1 MAREIIN
8 VGAAPNDGQGDPI
21 RTAFIKTNNN
31 FGELYSRV
39 QVDPPIA
46 LTGSVGDAAGMTAYD
61 AEYYYYCFAN
71 YDGSTVIWR
80 QVPNAAQANITALSA
95 TGNVTADY
103 YFGDGGFLSNVIA
116 GSGTELVNGNTNI
129 TLANGGNAN
138 ISISGTSNVAVFTSA
153 GVAVSGNVTAGTLST
168 TGNVAAGNL
177 LTTGIISA
185 TGNISSAN
193 NLLLG
198 GGIDATGNIFSQATI
213 RTTGTVSATGNA
225 ILGNVNTGGIVS
237 AIGNIKTNANVIAVG
252 NVTGN
257 YIIGDG
263 GFLSNVTVASN
274 VAVTQIANG
283 TTSMA
288 VTGSAGNIAVTIAG
302 VPNVV
307 QFVPIGIQVAGN
319 VDTAN
324 VYNTG
329 KYVGVG
335 NVTGGNLIATS
346 NVIATGNVTGTYVNA
361 DLTMSATGN
370 ITTAAYFVGDG
381 RYLTN
386 LVAPYGNANVA
397 VFLASYG
404 SNSINTT
411 GNISAGNLVI
421 NRISSDDSTFV
432 FVKDGLDVGGDIL
445 PTDNVAYDLGSTT
458 RRWKDLWLSNST
470 IYLGNSTISANA
482 TSIIL
487 TNPQGGQTLLTG
499 VSGSSEV
506 TGAIV
511 SVTGN
516 ITGGNLAATNL
527 VINHISSDDSTAVVF
542 DEGLSVQGS
551 VDVIGDI
558 SATGNITGGNVN
570 TGGVVYA
577 IGNVRGANF
586 NTDGLITATGN
597 ITVGNVIT
605 GGLITATGNITAGNL
620 LTGGLISVSGNTTTG
635 NLLTGGVVSATGNVI
650 GSYFVGT
657 ATSAQYADIA
667 ENYVADA
674 VYEPGTVLEF
684 GGSAEVTVATDETTR
699 VAGIVSTTPAH
710 LMNSMLTGEHIT
722 ALALLGR
729 VPCRVRGVV
738 AKGDML
744 VSAGDGYARA
754 KQNPIMGTVIGKA
767 LEASAGDH
775 SIIEVVVG
783 RL

>member
-1 MAREIIN
+1 MSGTAN
-8 VGAAPNDGQGDPI
+8 VVVF
-21 RTAFIKTNNN
+21 T
-31 FGELYSRV
+31 S
-39 QVDPPIA
+39 
-46 LTGSVGDAAGMTAYD
+46 TGVAVAG
-61 AEYYYYCFAN
+61 
-71 YDGSTVIWR
+71 
-80 QVPNAAQANITALSA
+80 NITATTVSTTGNVTGGNLLTTGAVSATGNVYSAAGLQTAGAVSA
-95 TGNVTADY
+95 TGNVT
-103 YFGDGGFLSNVIA
+103 G
-116 GSGTELVNGNTNI
+116 
-129 TLANGGNAN
+129 
-138 ISISGTSNVAVFTSA
+138 
-153 GVAVSGNVTAGTLST
+153 
-168 TGNVAAGNL
+168 GNL
-177 LTTGIISA
+177 LTAGLF
-185 TGNISSAN
+185 SS
-193 NLLLG
+193 
-198 GGIDATGNIFSQATI
+198 
-213 RTTGTVSATGNA
+213 TGNA
-225 ILGNVNTGGIVS
+225 TAGNVATGGRISAVGNINTG
-237 AIGNIKTNANVIAVG
+237 ANVIAVG
-252 NVTGN
+252 NVTGT

-283 TTSMA
+283 TTVMA

-307 QFVPIGIQVAGN
+307 QFVPLGIQVAGN

-335 NVTGGNLIATS
+335 NVVGGNLIATS

-386 LVAPYGNANVA
+386 IVAPYGNANVA
-397 VFLASYG
+397 VFLDSYG
-404 SNSINTT
+404 SNAINTT
-411 GNISAGNLVI
+411 GNITSGNLEATTLVI
-421 NRISSDDSTFV
+421 NNIKSDDSTYV
-432 FVKDGLDVGGDIL
+432 LVKDGLDVQGDIL
-445 PTDNVAYDLGSTT
+445 PTENVTYDLGSTT

-470 IYLGNSTISANA
+470 IYLGNSTISANT
-482 TSIIL
+482 TSIVL
-487 TNPQGGQTLLTG
+487 TNPQGGTTILTG
-499 VSGSSEV
+499 ASGAGEV

-527 VINHISSDDSTAVVF
+527 VINHISSDDSTFVF
-542 DEGLSVQGS
+542 VEDGLEVH
-551 VDVIGDI
+551 GDI
-558 SATGNITGGNVN
+558 LANGEISAGGNV
-570 TGGVVYA
+570 V
-577 IGNVRGANF
+577 GA
-586 NTDGLITATGN
+586 
-597 ITVGNVIT
+597 
-605 GGLITATGNITAGNL
+605 
-620 LTGGLISVSGNTTTG
+620 
-635 NLLTGGVVSATGNVI
+635 
-650 GSYFVGT
+650 YFVGT

-667 ENYVADA
+667 ENYVADSE
-674 VYEPGTVLEF
+674 YEPGTVLEF
-684 GGSAEVTVATDETTR
+684 GGTKEVTIAANETVR
-699 VAGIVSTTPAH
+699 VAGIVSTQPAH
-710 LMNSMLTGEHIT
+710 LMNSMLTGEHIV
-722 ALALLGR
+722 AVALLGR

>member
-8 VGAAPNDGQGDPI
+8 VGATPNDGQGDPI

-39 QVDPPIA
+39 QVTPPVV
-46 LTGSVGDAAGMTAYD
+46 LTGSVGDVAGMTAYD
-61 AEYYYYCFAN
+61 EEYYYYCFAN
-71 YDGSTVIWR
+71 YTGSTVIWR

-95 TGNVTADY
+95 TGNITANY
-103 YFGDGGFLSNVIA
+103 YFGDGSQLSNVAAGPGIA
-116 GSGTELVNGNTNI
+116 LINGNTNI
-129 TLANGGNAN
+129 TTANNGNAN
-138 ISISGTSNVAVFTSA
+138 ISISGTANVAVFTA
-153 GVAVSGNVTAGTLST
+153 NGLVVSNNITAGTVSAI
-168 TGNVAAGNL
+168 GNVSAGNL
-177 LTTGIISA
+177 RTTGAVSATGVVYSAAALQTAGVVSA
-185 TGNISSAN
+185 TGNVTS
-193 NLLLG
+193 
-198 GGIDATGNIFSQATI
+198 GNVLTA
-213 RTTGTVSATGNA
+213 GVVSATGNA
-225 ILGNVNTGGIVS
+225 TVGNIYTAGSISSVGNINTG
-237 AIGNIKTNANVIAVG
+237 ANVIAVG

-257 YIIGDG
+257 YFIGDG

-283 TTSMA
+283 TTVMA
-288 VTGSAGNIAVTIAG
+288 VTGSAGNIAVTVNG
-302 VPNVV
+302 VANVV
-307 QFVPIGIQVAGN
+307 QFVPLGIQVAGN

-335 NVTGGNLIATS
+335 NVVGGNLIATS

-370 ITTAAYFVGDG
+370 ITTASYFVGDG

-397 VFLASYG
+397 LFLASYG
-404 SNSINTT
+404 SNTINTT
-411 GNISAGNLVI
+411 GDISAGNLVI
-421 NRISSDDSTFV
+421 NNISSDDSTFV
-432 FVKDGLDVGGDIL
+432 LVKDGLDVQGDIL

-470 IYLGNSTISANA
+470 IYLGNSAISANA
-482 TSIIL
+482 TGIIL
-487 TNPQGGQTLLTG
+487 TNPQGGTTILTG
-499 VSGSSEV
+499 ASGASEL

-516 ITGGNLAATNL
+516 VTGGNLAATNL
-527 VINHISSDDSTAVVF
+527 VINHISSDDSTFVF
-542 DEGLSVQGS
+542 VEDGLEVH
-551 VDVIGDI
+551 GDI
-558 SATGNITGGNVN
+558 LANGVVSAAGNITGGNVN

-586 NTDGLITATGN
+586 NTDGLITAAGN
-597 ITVGNVIT
+597 ITVGNV
-605 GGLITATGNITAGNL
+605 
-620 LTGGLISVSGNTTTG
+620 
-635 NLLTGGVVSATGNVI
+635 LTGGVVSATGNVI

-667 ENYVADA
+667 ENYTADA
-674 VYEPGTVLEF
+674 VYGPGTVLEF
-684 GGSAEVTVATDETTR
+684 GGSAEVTIAADETTR
-699 VAGIVSTTPAH
+699 VAGIVSTQPAH
-710 LMNSMLTGEHIT
+710 LMNSMLTGEHT
-722 ALALLGR
+722 VAVALLGR

-744 VSAGDGYARA
+744 VSGGDGYARA

-767 LEASAGDH
+767 LQASAGDH
-775 SIIEVVVG
+775 SVIEVVVG

>member
-39 QVDPPIA
+39 QVEPPVA
-46 LTGSVGDAAGMTAYD
+46 LTGSVGDTAGMTAYD
-61 AEYYYYCFAN
+61 SEYYYYCFAN
-71 YDGSTVIWR
+71 YDGSTEIWN

-138 ISISGTSNVAVFTSA
+138 ISISGTSNVAVFTST

>member
-8 VGAAPNDGQGDPI
+8 VGATPNDGLGDPI

-39 QVDPPIA
+39 QVEPPVA
-46 LTGSVGDAAGMTAYD
+46 LTGSVGDTAGMTAYD
-61 AEYYYYCFAN
+61 EEYFYYCFAN
-71 YDGSTVIWR
+71 YNGSTIIWR
-80 QVPNAAQANITALSA
+80 QVPNAAQANVTAVTA
-95 TGNVTADY
+95 TGNITADF
-103 YFGDGGFLSNVIA
+103 YFGDGGQLSNVAA
-116 GSGTELVNGNTNI
+116 GPGTELINGNTNI

-138 ISISGTSNVAVFTSA
+138 VSVSGTANVAVFTST
-153 GVAVSGNVTAGTLST
+153 GVAVAGNITASTLST
-168 TGNVAAGNL
+168 VGNVNAGNL
-177 LTTGIISA
+177 RTAGAVSA
-185 TGNISSAN
+185 TGIVYSAAG
-193 NLLLG
+193 LQTAG
-198 GGIDATGNIFSQATI
+198 V
-213 RTTGTVSATGNA
+213 VSATGNVTG
-225 ILGNVNTGGIVS
+225 GNLLTAGLFSSTGNATAGNIATGGRISSVGNINTGS
-237 AIGNIKTNANVIAVG
+237 NVIAVG
-252 NVTGN
+252 NVTGT

-283 TTSMA
+283 TTVMA
-288 VTGSAGNIAVTIAG
+288 VTGSAGNIAVTVNG
-302 VPNVV
+302 VANVV
-307 QFVPIGIQVAGN
+307 QFVPLGIQVAGN

-335 NVTGGNLIATS
+335 NVVGGNLIATS

-361 DLTMSATGN
+361 DQTMSATGN
-370 ITTAAYFVGDG
+370 ITTASYFVGDG

-411 GNISAGNLVI
+411 GNITAGNLVI

-432 FVKDGLDVGGDIL
+432 FVKDGLDVQGDIL
-445 PTDNVAYDLGSTT
+445 PTENVAYDLGSTA

-482 TSIIL
+482 TAIIM
-487 TNPQGGQTLLTG
+487 TNPDGGQTVLAGASGNITGGNVLTNG
-499 VSGSSEV
+499 YVSAAGNIRSANFN
-506 TGAIV
+506 TNGLITA
-511 SVTGN
+511 TGN

-527 VINHISSDDSTAVVF
+527 AINTISSDDSTYVF
-542 DEGLSVQGS
+542 VEDGLEVH
-551 VDVIGDI
+551 GDI
-558 SATGNITGGNVN
+558 LADGIISA
-570 TGGVVYA
+570 
-577 IGNVRGANF
+577 
-586 NTDGLITATGN
+586 
-597 ITVGNVIT
+597 VGNVV
-605 GGLITATGNITAGNL
+605 GA
-620 LTGGLISVSGNTTTG
+620 
-635 NLLTGGVVSATGNVI
+635 
-650 GSYFVGT
+650 YFVGT

-667 ENYVADA
+667 ENYTADA
-674 VYEPGTVLEF
+674 EYAPGTVLEF
-684 GGSAEVTVATDETTR
+684 GGTAEVTIAADETAR
-699 VAGIVSTTPAH
+699 VAGIVSTQPAH
-710 LMNSMLTGEHIT
+710 LMNSMLTGEHIV
-722 ALALLGR
+722 AVALLGR

-744 VSAGDGYARA
+744 ISGGDGYARA

-767 LEASAGDH
+767 LQASAGDH

>member
-39 QVDPPIA
+39 QVEPPVA
-46 LTGSVGDAAGMTAYD
+46 LTGSVGDTAGMTAYD
-61 AEYYYYCFAN
+61 SEYYYYCFAN
-71 YDGSTVIWR
+71 YDGSTEIWN

-116 GSGTELVNGNTNI
+116 GSGTELINGNTNI

-138 ISISGTSNVAVFTSA
+138 ISISGTSNVAVFTST

-198 GGIDATGNIFSQATI
+198 GGIDATGNIFSQTTI

-307 QFVPIGIQVAGN
+307 QFVPLGIQVAGN

-370 ITTAAYFVGDG
+370 ITTASYFVGDG

-411 GNISAGNLVI
+411 GNISAGNLVV

-470 IYLGNSTISANA
+470 IYLGNSTISANT

-499 VSGSSEV
+499 ASGASEI

-558 SATGNITGGNVN
+558 SATGNIIGGNVN

-577 IGNVRGANF
+577 IGNVRGDNF
-586 NTDGLITATGN
+586 NTDGLITAAGN
-597 ITVGNVIT
+597 ITVGNVI
-605 GGLITATGNITAGNL
+605 
-620 LTGGLISVSGNTTTG
+620 
-635 NLLTGGVVSATGNVI
+635 TGGVVSATGNVI

-674 VYEPGTVLEF
+674 VYKPGTVLEF

-729 VPCRVRGVV
+729 VPCRVRGVI

>member
-8 VGAAPNDGQGDPI
+8 VGATPNDGQGDPI

-39 QVDPPIA
+39 QVEPPVA
-46 LTGSVGDAAGMTAYD
+46 LTGSVGDTAGMTAYD
-61 AEYYYYCFAN
+61 EEYYYYCFAN
-71 YDGSTVIWR
+71 YNGSTVIWR
-80 QVPNAAQANITALSA
+80 QVPNAAQANVTALSA
-95 TGNVTADY
+95 TGNITADF
-103 YFGDGGFLSNVIA
+103 YFGDGGQLSNVAA
-116 GSGTELVNGNTNI
+116 GPGTELINGNTNI

-138 ISISGTSNVAVFTSA
+138 VSISGTANVAVFTTT
-153 GVAVSGNVTAGTLST
+153 GVAVAGNITASTLST
-168 TGNVAAGNL
+168 TGNVTGGNL
-177 LTTGIISA
+177 LTAGA
-185 TGNISSAN
+185 
-193 NLLLG
+193 
-198 GGIDATGNIFSQATI
+198 
-213 RTTGTVSATGNA
+213 VSATGNVYSA
-225 ILGNVNTGGIVS
+225 AGLQTAGAVSATGNVTGGNLLTAGLFSSTGNATAGNVATGGRISSVGNINTG
-237 AIGNIKTNANVIAVG
+237 ANVIAVG

-283 TTSMA
+283 TTVMA
-288 VTGSAGNIAVTIAG
+288 VTGSAGNIAVTVAG

-307 QFVPIGIQVAGN
+307 QFVPLGIQVAGN

-335 NVTGGNLIATS
+335 NVTGSNLIATS
-346 NVIATGNVTGTYVNA
+346 NVIATGNVTGTYINA
-361 DLTMSATGN
+361 YQTMSATGN
-370 ITTAAYFVGDG
+370 ITTAAYFIGDG
-381 RYLTN
+381 RYITN
-386 LVAPYGNANVA
+386 LELVYGNANVA
-397 VFLASYG
+397 AFLDNFG
-404 SNSINTT
+404 SNSIATT
-411 GNISAGNLVI
+411 GNISATNLVVNHISSDDSSSIIIDDGIEVHGEIKGNELII
-421 NRISSDDSTFV
+421 NSISSDDSTYV
-432 FVKDGLDVGGDIL
+432 IVRDGLDVQGDIL
-445 PTDNVAYDLGSTT
+445 PTENVAYDLGSTT
-458 RRWKDLWLSNST
+458 QRWKDLWLSNST

-499 VSGSSEV
+499 ASGASEI

-516 ITGGNLAATNL
+516 ITSGNLAATNL
-527 VINHISSDDSTAVVF
+527 VINHISSDDSTAVVV

-551 VDVIGDI
+551 VDVIGGI

-570 TGGVVYA
+570 T
-577 IGNVRGANF
+577 
-586 NTDGLITATGN
+586 DGLITAA
-597 ITVGNVIT
+597 GNV
-605 GGLITATGNITAGNL
+605 TAGNV
-620 LTGGLISVSGNTTTG
+620 LTGGE
-635 NLLTGGVVSATGNVI
+635 VSATGNVI

-667 ENYVADA
+667 ENYTADA
-674 VYEPGTVLEF
+674 EYAPGTVLEF
-684 GGSAEVTVATDETTR
+684 GGSAEVTVATDETPR
-699 VAGIVSTTPAH
+699 VAGIVSTQPAH
-710 LMNSMLTGEHIT
+710 LMNSMLHSEHVV

-729 VPCRVRGVV
+729 VPCRVRGNV

-744 VSAGDGYARA
+744 VSGGDGYARA
-754 KQNPIMGTVIGKA
+754 KQNPMMGTVIGKA

>member
-8 VGAAPNDGQGDPI
+8 VGATPNDGQGDPI

-39 QVDPPIA
+39 QVEPPVA
-46 LTGSVGDAAGMTAYD
+46 LTGSVGDTAGMTAYD
-61 AEYYYYCFAN
+61 SEYYYYCFAN
-71 YDGSTVIWR
+71 YDGSTDIWN
-80 QVPNAAQANITALSA
+80 QVPNAASANVTTLSA

-103 YFGDGGFLSNVIA
+103 YFGDGGFLSNVAA
-116 GSGTELVNGNTNI
+116 GPGTELINGNTNI

-138 ISISGTSNVAVFTSA
+138 ISVSGTANVAVFTTTGIAVA
-153 GVAVSGNVTAGTLST
+153 GNITASTLST
-168 TGNVAAGNL
+168 TGNVNAGNL
-177 LTTGIISA
+177 
-185 TGNISSAN
+185 
-193 NLLLG
+193 
-198 GGIDATGNIFSQATI
+198 
-213 RTTGTVSATGNA
+213 RTAGAVSATGNVYSA
-225 ILGNVNTGGIVS
+225 AGLQTAGTVSAVGNVTGGNLLTAGLVSSTGNVTAGNVATAGRISSVGNINTG
-237 AIGNIKTNANVIAVG
+237 ANVIAVG
-252 NVTGN
+252 NVTGT

-283 TTSMA
+283 TTAMA

-302 VPNVV
+302 VTNLV
-307 QFVPIGIQVAGN
+307 QFVPLGIEVAGN
-319 VDTAN
+319 VNTAN

-335 NVTGGNLIATS
+335 NVVGGNLIATS
-346 NVIATGNVTGTYVNA
+346 NVIATGNVTGTYINA
-361 DLTMSATGN
+361 DQTMSATGN
-370 ITTAAYFVGDG
+370 ITTAAYLFGDG
-381 RYLTN
+381 RYITN
-386 LVAPYGNANVA
+386 LDLIYGNSNVA
-397 VFLASYG
+397 AFLDSFGA
-404 SNSINTT
+404 NSINTT
-411 GNISAGNLVI
+411 GDISAGNLVI

-470 IYLGNSTISANA
+470 IYLGDSTISANA

-499 VSGSSEV
+499 TSGSSEI

-516 ITGGNLAATNL
+516 ITSGNLAATNL

-558 SATGNITGGNVN
+558 SAAGNIIGGNVN

-597 ITVGNVIT
+597 ITVGNVLT
-605 GGLITATGNITAGNL
+605 GGVITATGNITAGNVR
-620 LTGGLISVSGNTTTG
+620 TGGA
-635 NLLTGGVVSATGNVI
+635 VSATGTISAGNVI
-650 GSYFVGT
+650 TGGSVSAAGNVVGAFFVGT
-657 ATSAQYADIA
+657 ATSAQYADLA
-667 ENYVADA
+667 ENYTADA
-674 VYEPGTVLEF
+674 EYAPGTVLEF
-684 GGSAEVTVATDETTR
+684 GGSAEVTVAADETTR
-699 VAGIVSTTPAH
+699 VAGIVSTQPAH
-710 LMNSMLTGEHIT
+710 LMNSMLTGEHI
-722 ALALLGR
+722 AAVALLGR

-744 VSAGDGYARA
+744 ISGGDGYARA

-767 LEASAGDH
+767 LQASAGDH

>member
-39 QVDPPIA
+39 QVEPPVA
-46 LTGSVGDAAGMTAYD
+46 LTGSVGDTAGMTAYD
-61 AEYYYYCFAN
+61 SEYYYYCFAN
-71 YDGSTVIWR
+71 YDGSTEIWN

-138 ISISGTSNVAVFTSA
+138 ISISGTSNVAVFTST

-185 TGNISSAN
+185 TGIVYSAAGLQTAGAVSAVGN
-193 NLLLG
+193 VTSGNLLTAGL
-198 GGIDATGNIFSQATI
+198 FS
-213 RTTGTVSATGNA
+213 STGNA
-225 ILGNVNTGGIVS
+225 TVGNITTAGRISSVGNINTG
-237 AIGNIKTNANVIAVG
+237 ANVIAVG

-288 VTGSAGNIAVTIAG
+288 VAGSAGNIAVTISG

-319 VDTAN
+319 VNTAN

-335 NVTGGNLIATS
+335 NVTGSNLIATS

-386 LVAPYGNANVA
+386 LVAPYGNTNVA
-397 VFLASYG
+397 LFLSSFGA
-404 SNSINTT
+404 NSINTT

-499 VSGSSEV
+499 ASGSSEV

-511 SVTGN
+511 S
-516 ITGGNLAATNL
+516 I
-527 VINHISSDDSTAVVF
+527 
-542 DEGLSVQGS
+542 
-551 VDVIGDI
+551 
-558 SATGNITGGNVN
+558 TGNITGGNVN

-620 LTGGLISVSGNTTTG
+620 LTGGLVSVSGNITTG